1 MKLLFALLLKCPIK
15 ALQLKCRDIQM
26 RLRHPAESHS
36 DLFQKFI
43 LNGRT
48 LFCIATDILN
58 TKTNNCSFPV
68 TTAQYRITLIKIGQ
82 LEVKIYARYQ
92 INQISITKIFTY
104 VFAIDRYIEVFL
116 CFCLFLL
123 HRGSFQLKVFWDSW
137 GFIFVTNIR
146 GRQRLYWGLRML

>member
-15 ALQLKCRDIQM
+15 ALQLKCRDIHM
-26 RLRHPAESHS
+26 RLRHPTESHS

-48 LFCIATDILN
+48 LFCIATDIL
-58 TKTNNCSFPV
+58 TNLEHKN
-68 TTAQYRITLIKIGQ
+68 KQ
-82 LEVKIYARYQ
+82 LLQQLQDNFDQNRSIRSQ
-92 INQISITKIFTY
+92 DIRTISNQSNNITKIFTY

-123 HRGSFQLKVFWDSW
+123 HRGSFQLKVF
-137 GFIFVTNIR
+137 
-146 GRQRLYWGLRML
+146 